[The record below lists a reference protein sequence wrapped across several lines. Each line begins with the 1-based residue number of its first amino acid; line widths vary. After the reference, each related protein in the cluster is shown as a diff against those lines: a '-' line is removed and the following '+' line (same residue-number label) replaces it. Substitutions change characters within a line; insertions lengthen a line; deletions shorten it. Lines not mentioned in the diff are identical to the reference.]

1 MGHVPKDPVR
11 AKGSGADVQG
21 RQRRRAAVDRVVEPS
36 LAKQARGKWGED
48 LAARWYAAR
57 GYEVVDRN
65 WRSPTGEID
74 LVVCSESTVVFCEI
88 KTRASDRYGPP
99 QSAVGHVKQRRL
111 RLLAVQWLAAH
122 DRHGAIRFDV
132 AAITGVHIEVF
143 EAAF

>member
-1 MGHVPKDPVR
+1 M
-11 AKGSGADVQG
+11 
-21 RQRRRAAVDRVVEPS
+21 
-36 LAKQARGKWGED
+36 
-48 LAARWYAAR
+48 AARWYASH

-74 LVVCSESTVVFCEI
+74 LVACTSTTVVFCEI
-88 KTRASDRYGPP
+88 KTRASDRFGAPE
-99 QSAVGHVKQRRL
+99 SAVGRVKQRRI
-111 RLLAVQWLAAH
+111 RLLATEWLAAH